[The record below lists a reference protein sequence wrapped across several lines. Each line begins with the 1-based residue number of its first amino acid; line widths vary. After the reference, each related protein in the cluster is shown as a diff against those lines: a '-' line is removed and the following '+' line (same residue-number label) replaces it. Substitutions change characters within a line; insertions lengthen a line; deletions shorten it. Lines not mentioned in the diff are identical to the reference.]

1 MKMRSIT
8 IAFLALAIFGLSG
21 CGINQLKEDVAPLA
35 DAMCQFIEIRNN
47 LKAATESADS
57 VGMHKYE
64 AEMHKMTIE
73 ITILNQEFQEK
84 YGDKIKDKEF
94 GKKFKREMN
103 KAMIECPY
111 LSAEDRDKME
121 AEINE

>member
-21 CGINQLKEDVAPLA
+21 CGNNQLKEDVAPLA

-47 LKAATESADS
+47 LKAVTETADS

-64 AEMHKMTIE
+64 AEMNKMTIE